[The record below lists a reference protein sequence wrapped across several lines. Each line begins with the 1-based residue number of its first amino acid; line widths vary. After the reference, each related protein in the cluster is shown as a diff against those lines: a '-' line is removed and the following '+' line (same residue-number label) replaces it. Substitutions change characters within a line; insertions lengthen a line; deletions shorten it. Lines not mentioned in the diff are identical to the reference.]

1 MPFDADSIV
10 TSEQIDQYRRDGFV
24 VVDNVLSQDE
34 VKKMRQVTDALV
46 EASRN
51 IKQHDDIYD
60 LEPSHS
66 ADQPRVRRIKQPH
79 LLDPAFASL
88 VRHPKI
94 VKVLQKLMYPSIR
107 FDVSKLNLRQLAMAL
122 RWSGIKTGLFI
133 PIQMMI

>member
-79 LLDPAFASL
+79 LLDPAFGSL
-88 VRHPKI
+88 V
-94 VKVLQKLMYPSIR
+94 
-107 FDVSKLNLRQLAMAL
+107 
-122 RWSGIKTGLFI
+122 
-133 PIQMMI
+133 